1 MSVAAMPIPMMAAAA
16 NWITA
21 FAMAATNSHHFDLT
35 LDYPWGN
42 TLYRLEEQYP
52 AAATVTVGV
61 CYVYIFS
68 IPIYTN
74 MNTTRRDG
82 QRVVVVVVVAV
93 VALVVIVFS
102 RKSWE

>member
-1 MSVAAMPIPMMAAAA
+1 MSVAAMPLPMMAAAA

-52 AAATVTVGV
+52 AAAAATVTVTVGV

-68 IPIYTN
+68 IPNLHKHEHNAARWTESSSSLGSCS
-74 MNTTRRDG
+74 TSSSC
-82 QRVVVVVVVAV
+82 
-93 VALVVIVFS
+93 L
-102 RKSWE
+102 